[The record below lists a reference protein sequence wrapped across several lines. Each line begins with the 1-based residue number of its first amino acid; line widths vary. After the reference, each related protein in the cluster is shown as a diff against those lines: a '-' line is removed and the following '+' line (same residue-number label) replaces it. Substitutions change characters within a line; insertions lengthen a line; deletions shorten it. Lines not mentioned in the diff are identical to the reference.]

1 MCDIAARRSDICP
14 AAAPIDFTWLN
25 LGKAPRIFLNTHAQA
40 PSESSTNVKWGD
52 DLMGGIAQG
61 ISNGG
66 GGRGRAASA
75 VKMPCSHVTLEV
87 LFPLLYLDN
96 ISRQH
101 HRIWAYNGEG
111 KFCSGAVF
119 KTINSTN
126 HNPVANVHPKHETF
140 AVPIKLKHVVVHS
153 SDAKTC
159 EFRLQKKISRTEQNA
174 RAACGIQMYG
184 A

>member
-1 MCDIAARRSDICP
+1 MCDIAARRTDIWP

-52 DLMGGIAQG
+52 DLMGGTAQG

-96 ISRQH
+96 MSRQH

-119 KTINSTN
+119 KAINCKITIPSLTYIRSTK
-126 HNPVANVHPKHETF
+126 PLPFPSSSKTWLF
-140 AVPIKLKHVVVHS
+140 TPPTLKHV
-153 SDAKTC
+153 
-159 EFRLQKKISRTEQNA
+159 
-174 RAACGIQMYG
+174 
-184 A
+184 